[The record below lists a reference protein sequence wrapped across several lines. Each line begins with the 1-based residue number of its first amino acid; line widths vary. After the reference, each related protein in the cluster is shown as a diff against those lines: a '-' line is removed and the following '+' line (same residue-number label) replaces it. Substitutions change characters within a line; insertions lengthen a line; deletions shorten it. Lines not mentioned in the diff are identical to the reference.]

1 MGMNFAEMHPELASE
16 FSERNLPL
24 MASDITYGS
33 NKKYW
38 WSGKCGHEWLASP
51 KSRHSGEGCP
61 YCAGMQVLEGFN
73 DLASVR
79 PELVDEWSSE
89 NEPLKPN
96 NVNAASHRKVKWKGK
111 CGHSW
116 NAFIYNRTVNGEGCL
131 ECEKEFKS
139 VLPQLAVLYYA
150 GKYGLKT
157 KLNDES
163 AIGIHLDTYIPS
175 IGIAI
180 ETGGIRNSKTGI
192 EEYGI
197 KRLQCKKRGI
207 KLYTITE
214 GNVPNDRIH
223 HSKRELLDKST

>member
-61 YCAGMQVLEGFN
+61 YCAGMRVLEGFN
-73 DLASVR
+73 DLASIR

-111 CGHSW
+111 CGHEWTAEIRARVKGTGCPYCS
-116 NAFIYNRTVNGEGCL
+116 NNKIMPGFNDLAMKAADKVVYTSQDYYSGCMHKRNRHLVDNSSRCICFLTEKTGGTFYTVN
-131 ECEKEFKS
+131 
-139 VLPQLAVLYYA
+139 YA
-150 GKYGLKT
+150 SEHGLMIINTAK
-157 KLNDES
+157 
-163 AIGIHLDTYIPS
+163 
-175 IGIAI
+175 
-180 ETGGIRNSKTGI
+180 
-192 EEYGI
+192 
-197 KRLQCKKRGI
+197 
-207 KLYTITE
+207 
-214 GNVPNDRIH
+214 
-223 HSKRELLDKST
+223 